1 MDGRLVQDSRRIQL
15 KKHANHESERLAR
28 IRHIEIIDL
37 LESMGAHVIGV
48 GAALVIETTV
58 DIASLQS
65 GIDTHRNDGTV
76 VAGTRNLPETKVA
89 TEIHL
94 PKRVI
99 AEIVM

>member
-1 MDGRLVQDSRRIQL
+1 
-15 KKHANHESERLAR
+15 
-28 IRHIEIIDL
+28 
-37 LESMGAHVIGV
+37 VIV
-48 GAALVIETTV
+48 TTV

-76 VAGTRNLPETKVA
+76 VAGTRNLPETKEA